1 MMYPK
6 EKAESIAK
14 ILRKKKV
21 DTRRK
26 VEDLKEKQDA
36 AKRRIY

>member
-1 MMYPK
+1 MIYPK
-6 EKAESIAK
+6 EKAEKIAK
-14 ILRKKKV
+14 TLRQKKV

-36 AKRRIY
+36 AKRSIY